1 MNSINRFQK
10 IFLFFF
16 AVLFFAS
23 CANKKNIL
31 YYQDLKDNTKS
42 TVNYLPSIIQVN
54 DILFIKVSTL
64 IPEASEP
71 FNIQVNSS
79 NSFNIQTFKI
89 QSYLVD
95 KNGDIIFPILGSI
108 RVSGKTTIQVQD
120 EIIKRLKD
128 DGYLKDP
135 TVNCRIINSKVTVL
149 GEVKSPGTFSF
160 EEQNITLN
168 QALGY
173 AGDLTIYGNRKD
185 VLLIR
190 DINGQRTYVH
200 LDLTKSDWFES
211 DYYFVK
217 QNDVIIVN
225 PNGPKVM
232 SSGYL
237 NSLGTTLGL
246 ASLAL
251 TIYLVLKNQ

>member
-1 MNSINRFQK
+1 MNQIIPFQK
-10 IFLFFF
+10 HIVLSF
-16 AVLFFAS
+16 ALLFFAS
-23 CANKKNIL
+23 CATKKDLI

-42 TVNYLPSIIQVN
+42 SVNYLPSFIQVN

-64 IPEASEP
+64 VAEASEP
-71 FNIQVNSS
+71 FNIQTTGSS
-79 NSFNIQTFKI
+79 NFNIQTFKI

-95 KNGDIIFPILGSI
+95 KNGEISFPILGSLK
-108 RVSGKTTIQVQD
+108 VSGKTTIQVQD
-120 EIIKRLKD
+120 EIIKLLKD

-149 GEVKSPGTFSF
+149 GEVKNPGTFSF

-168 QALGY
+168 QALGF

-185 VLLIR
+185 VLVIR

-217 QNDVIIVN
+217 QNDVIIVS

-251 TIYLVLKNQ
+251 TIYLVLKNL